1 MEIWNPVA
9 GDSLEGTFEGFAEF
23 RFKENETTWLP
34 AIRCGLEIFA
44 LPAHWKIQQAFRN
57 EVDRLNVGD
66 RVFIK
71 FLGEVETTNGR
82 RMFDYIIE
90 IADRKVL
97 DHRIITPAE
106 MRALFSSPKTSLL
119 GE

>member
-1 MEIWNPVA
+1 MEIWNPQA
-9 GDSLEGTFEGFAEF
+9 GDSLDGTFAGFAEF

-34 AIRCGLEIFA
+34 VVRSGLEMFA
-44 LPAHWKIQQAFRN
+44 LPNHWKIQQAFRN
-57 EVDRLNVGD
+57 EIDRLNIGD

-71 FLGEVETTNGR
+71 FIGEVETANGR
-82 RMFDYIIE
+82 RMFDYLIE
-90 IADRKVL
+90 IANRKIL

-106 MRALFSSPKTSLL
+106 MKALFSSKVSLL

>member
-1 MEIWNPVA
+1 MLIWNPNTS

-23 RFKENETTWLP
+23 HFKENETTWLP
-34 AIRCGLEIFA
+34 VIRCELGIFA
-44 LPAHWKIQQAFRN
+44 LAAHWKIQQAFRN
-57 EVDRLNVGD
+57 EIDRINVGD
-66 RVFIK
+66 RVFVK

-82 RMFDYIIE
+82 RMYDYIIE

-106 MRALFSSPKTSLL
+106 MKTLFSSKTSLL